1 MKGFYEIR
9 PLKKY
14 KWRPTKEQLK
24 EYYTKKPTK
33 AEPIAPEAICR
44 VVPKFVADH
53 FEQFLEVAALKKRYA
68 NTDIEKLALLVR
80 LDVLL
85 IWKNRLL

>member
-1 MKGFYEIR
+1 MKGFYELR

-14 KWRPTKEQLK
+14 KWKPTKQQLK
-24 EYYTKKPTK
+24 EYHTKTPTK

-53 FEQFLEVAALKKRYA
+53 FEQFLEAASLKKYYS
-68 NTDIEKLALLVR
+68 NTDLEGLALLVR
-80 LDVLL
+80 RDVL
-85 IWKNRLL
+85 IIKKSS